1 MASNSVS
8 KQRSDS
14 LPRADHHHYRHLHQ
28 EPGYHDI
35 NYSSIDNGNWT
46 EWSPI
51 RSVIV
56 RVITKPRSGSP
67 VCLITSMKGRA
78 VGGSALYN
86 YKNRLATIPQN
97 IENHIA
103 TWILAIWLAIEARW
117 GKPIVQQRRHNSKQL
132 GFNFVFKIFV
142 SVHKTKT
149 WPKWGNRRFSL
160 FWFKRWLS
168 REIL

>member
-1 MASNSVS
+1 MMASNSVS

-14 LPRADHHHYRHLHQ
+14 LPLADHHHYRHLHQ

-78 VGGSALYN
+78 EGRVHYSCFEKGCRNKCTRQPRKAL
-86 YKNRLATIPQN
+86 
-97 IENHIA
+97 
-103 TWILAIWLAIEARW
+103 W
-117 GKPIVQQRRHNSKQL
+117 V
-132 GFNFVFKIFV
+132 VF
-142 SVHKTKT
+142 S
-149 WPKWGNRRFSL
+149 SL
-160 FWFKRWLS
+160 FFKEISKNGTRGHGRMSARAKGNNKSRFDSYSVKNKCIDHIPYYLSGLS
-168 REIL
+168 RAQFLRQPFSK

>member
-1 MASNSVS
+1 MMASNSVS

-14 LPRADHHHYRHLHQ
+14 LPLADDHHYRHLHQ

-78 VGGSALYN
+78 VGECITAVSRKVVGKSARDN
-86 YKNRLATIPQN
+86 P
-97 IENHIA
+97 E
-103 TWILAIWLAIEARW
+103 
-117 GKPIVQQRRHNSKQL
+117 RHC
-132 GFNFVFKIFV
+132 G
-142 SVHKTKT
+142 
-149 WPKWGNRRFSL
+149 
-160 FWFKRWLS
+160 
-168 REIL
+168 